1 MLTDS
6 GKMTQAVS
14 AEVSEALQDIFSDS
28 TGKTAQSQIHLFAG
42 NWISCHDPF
51 LLTKL

>member
-1 MLTDS
+1 MLADS

-28 TGKTAQSQIHLFAG
+28 TGKSAQVQIHICRQLDVL
-42 NWISCHDPF
+42 S
-51 LLTKL
+51 